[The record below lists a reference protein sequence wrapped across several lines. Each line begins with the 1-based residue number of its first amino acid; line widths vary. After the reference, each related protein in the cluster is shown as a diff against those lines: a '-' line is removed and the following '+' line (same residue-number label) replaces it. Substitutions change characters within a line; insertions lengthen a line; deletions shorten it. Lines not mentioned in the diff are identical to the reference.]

1 MDKKLEARISRLEK
15 ILNRK
20 NEDAIDPEGLRRG
33 MAFEREMMALLN
45 KYNAIIERAPDGGV
59 WAIEDAPH
67 GVILMTFE

>member
-1 MDKKLEARISRLEK
+1 
-15 ILNRK
+15 
-20 NEDAIDPEGLRRG
+20 
-33 MAFEREMMALLN
+33 MAFEREMMALLD